1 MPNSI
6 TLKSSLINNL
16 NKINYN
22 KTYTPRFGRVFALLG
37 ELICKGIALDAVDQ
51 EYVAR
56 KLLSG
61 FENLLDINVD
71 FVAELGTTNI
81 TIQKLLKLEK
91 GSVIDLEKPAGE
103 SVELYIN
110 NKIFGKGEVMVY
122 EKNLAIRINEILDS
136 KTVIQYFKKENV

>member
-1 MPNSI
+1 MTQSE
-6 TLKSSLINNL
+6 K
-16 NKINYN
+16 
-22 KTYTPRFGRVFALLG
+22 
-37 ELICKGIALDAVDQ
+37 
-51 EYVAR
+51 EYIQD

-61 FENLLDINVD
+61 YENLMDISVE
-71 FVAELGTTNI
+71 FISELGTTSLSL
-81 TIQKLLKLEK
+81 KELLKLDK

-136 KTVIQYFKKENV
+136 KTVIQYFKRES

>member
-1 MPNSI
+1 MQ
-6 TLKSSLINNL
+6 
-16 NKINYN
+16 
-22 KTYTPRFGRVFALLG
+22 LG
-37 ELICKGIALDAVDQ
+37 KGHKLTESEK
-51 EYVAR
+51 EYIEH

-61 FENLLDINVD
+61 YENLMDISVD
-71 FVAELGTTNI
+71 FISELGTT
-81 TIQKLLKLEK
+81 TLSLGELLKLDK

-136 KTVIQYFKKENV
+136 KTVIQYFKRES